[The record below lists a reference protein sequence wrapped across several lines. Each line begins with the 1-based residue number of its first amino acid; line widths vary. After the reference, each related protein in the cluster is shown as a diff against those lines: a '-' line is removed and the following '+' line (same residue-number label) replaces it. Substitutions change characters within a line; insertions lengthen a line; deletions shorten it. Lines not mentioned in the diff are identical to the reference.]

1 MGDLFFVLVNLARFL
16 DVDPESAL
24 RRTTRKFRRRFE
36 AMELAAKSQGTKLE
50 EMNIEQMEELWLNS
64 KIGEEVKQ

>member
-1 MGDLFFVLVNLARFL
+1 MIVNLARFL

-36 AMELAAKSQGTKLE
+36 AMESAAKSQGTTL
-50 EMNIEQMEELWLNS
+50 EQMDLKQMEKLWQHS